1 MTNEITDSNERIPVT
16 VLTGFLGSGK
26 TTILNHIINDPAMAK
41 ALVIIN
47 EFGSV
52 GIDHDLVTASNEDTV
67 VQMASG
73 CLCCTIRSDLQ
84 RTLRDAHWRFAREG
98 KRWFDRVVIET
109 TGLADP
115 APIIHTLLT
124 DDDIA
129 RQYVLDSVI
138 TTVDAATAMAT
149 LDTQQEAVKQAAI
162 ADRILLT
169 KTDLVSQDDANAVI
183 ARLAKIN
190 PAIDPIVVLNGQVDA
205 SLLLAAA
212 LFDPMSKTADVHAW
226 LNAERYVDN
235 HNHDDHGHGHK
246 HDDHGH
252 DRGHD
257 HHHHHDANRHDDRI
271 RAVCLTFDTPLSA
284 EVFEGWLELITM
296 LTDVLRIKGIVNLAE
311 FDRPAVIHGV
321 QHIFHH
327 PVMLDAWPSDDRRSR
342 VVFITRDVN
351 EDVLRAMLTMVTERV
366 KNYNLKAWDGFTL
379 EAAA

>member
-1 MTNEITDSNERIPVT
+1 M
-16 VLTGFLGSGK
+16 LTGFLGSGK

-84 RTLRDAHWRFAREG
+84 RTLRDAPWRFARDG

-124 DDDIA
+124 DDHIA
-129 RQYVLDSVI
+129 RLYVLDSVI

-169 KTDLVSQDDANAVI
+169 KTDLVSEEEANAVI
-183 ARLAKIN
+183 ARLARIN
-190 PAIDPIVVLNGQVDA
+190 PAIDPIIALNGQVDA

-212 LFDPMSKTADVHAW
+212 LFDPMSKKADVQAW
-226 LNAERYVDN
+226 LNAERYVY
-235 HNHDDHGHGHK
+235 NHDHHDHTHHDHEHGHK
-246 HDDHGH
+246 HGDHGH
-252 DRGHD
+252 DEGHD
-257 HHHHHDANRHDDRI
+257 KGHNHRPHHHHHHHDANRHDDRI

-284 EVFEGWLELITM
+284 EVFEDWLELITM

-327 PVMLDAWPSDDRRSR
+327 PVMLDEWPSEDRRSR

-351 EDVLRAMLTMVTERV
+351 EDVLRAMLTMVTKRV
-366 KNYNLKAWDGFTL
+366 KNYNLKAWDGFAL
-379 EAAA
+379 DAAA

>member
-1 MTNEITDSNERIPVT
+1 
-16 VLTGFLGSGK
+16 
-26 TTILNHIINDPAMAK
+26 MAK

-84 RTLRDAHWRFAREG
+84 RTLRDAPWRFARDG

-124 DDDIA
+124 DDHIA
-129 RQYVLDSVI
+129 RLYVLDSVI

-169 KTDLVSQDDANAVI
+169 KTDLVSEEEANAVI
-183 ARLAKIN
+183 ARLARIN
-190 PAIDPIVVLNGQVDA
+190 PAIDPIIALNGQVDA

-212 LFDPMSKTADVHAW
+212 LFDPMSKKADVQAW
-226 LNAERYVDN
+226 LNAERYVY
-235 HNHDDHGHGHK
+235 NHDHHDHTHHDHEHGHK
-246 HDDHGH
+246 HGDHGH
-252 DRGHD
+252 DEGHD
-257 HHHHHDANRHDDRI
+257 KGHNHRPHHHHHHHDANRHDDRI

-284 EVFEGWLELITM
+284 EVFEDWLELITM

-327 PVMLDAWPSDDRRSR
+327 PVMLDEWPSEDRRSR

-351 EDVLRAMLTMVTERV
+351 EDVLRAMLTMVTKRV
-366 KNYNLKAWDGFTL
+366 KNYNLKAWDGFAL
-379 EAAA
+379 DAAA